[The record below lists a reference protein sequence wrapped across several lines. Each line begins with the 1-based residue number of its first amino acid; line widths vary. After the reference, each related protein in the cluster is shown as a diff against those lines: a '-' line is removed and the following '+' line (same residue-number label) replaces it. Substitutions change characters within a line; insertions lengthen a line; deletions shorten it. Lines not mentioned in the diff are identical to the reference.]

1 VPTLSLSEIGELLS
15 PYLAGVSGGAEGESP
30 PKLLEQLSTYLEL
43 LMTWNQRMNLT
54 SIRSPREVVQRHFG
68 ESLFAARHVRGAG
81 TLLDLGSGAGFPGL
95 PIQLWHPG
103 LRVTL
108 AESQGKKASFLR
120 EVARSLS
127 VEVEVWARRAEEFP
141 PERAF
146 DAVILR
152 AVDGMEHS
160 LKTASLLSASDVWL
174 FGIEGQVDVG
184 RAGLTVVRTMAVPLA
199 RSTVLV
205 QMRRILFYVEQQHG
219 RDG

>member
-1 VPTLSLSEIGELLS
+1 
-15 PYLAGVSGGAEGESP
+15 
-30 PKLLEQLSTYLEL
+30 
-43 LMTWNQRMNLT
+43 M
-54 SIRSPREVVQRHFG
+54 
-68 ESLFAARHVRGAG
+68 
-81 TLLDLGSGAGFPGL
+81 
-95 PIQLWHPG
+95 
-103 LRVTL
+103 
-108 AESQGKKASFLR
+108 
-120 EVARSLS
+120 
-127 VEVEVWARRAEEFP
+127 WARRAEEFP